1 MSQLSLAIALDDQA
15 TFDNFYAPT
24 GTPQFLAAHCL
35 REQEQ
40 SYVYLSGAPGTGLS
54 HLLQAAC
61 QRQPSALYL
70 NLTTLAEYPPGDVLH
85 GLEASGTVC
94 LDDFD
99 EVAAAPEWQQPLF
112 HFFNRCQ
119 DGGTK
124 LVVAAHCPLD
134 ALQVPLPDLL
144 SRLKSGVALHFSDYH
159 DEDLRRLMQ
168 YRANR
173 RGLYLSNEIALF
185 ILHRTTRSTRVLMA
199 ALDAIDRASLQE
211 QRRIT
216 LPLVKSTL
224 GL

>member
-24 GTPQFLAAHCL
+24 GTPQYLAAHCL
-35 REQEQ
+35 REQAQ
-40 SYVYLSGAPGTGLS
+40 AYVYLSGALGTGLS

-61 QRQPSALYL
+61 QQQPKAIYL
-70 NLTTLAEYPPGDVLH
+70 SLQGLSEYPPEDVLR
-85 GLEASGTVC
+85 GLESSTMVC

-99 EVAAAPEWQQPLF
+99 EVATEPAWQQPLF
-112 HFFNRCQ
+112 HFFNRCN
-119 DGGTK
+119 DSVTR
-124 LVVAAHCPLD
+124 LILAAHCPLD
-134 ALQVPLPDLL
+134 ALEVPLPDLL
-144 SRLKSGVALHFSDYH
+144 SRLKSGVALHFSDYR
-159 DEDLRRLMQ
+159 DADLRRLMQ

-185 ILHRTTRSTRVLMA
+185 ILNRTTRSTRVLMA
-199 ALDAIDRASLQE
+199 ALNAIDRASLQS

-216 LPLVKSTL
+216 LPLVKATL